1 MYLGQT
7 DPEAEMSKRL
17 IISYSSQH
25 QSMNKKCYESPTVTK
40 YRMLTFLFFSISLL

>member
-17 IISYSSQH
+17 ITGNGLDWPGNHNLCKHIQTH
-25 QSMNKKCYESPTVTK
+25 
-40 YRMLTFLFFSISLL
+40 R